1 MTNIKGDGPKSQ
13 LSYTIDRTL
22 DMPILEVN
30 ELAAGYG
37 NGPVVRDVSF
47 SVEKG
52 EWITILGRNGS
63 GKSTLIKAILRLV
76 PDVAGEVRV
85 CGDDLASLGRRRI
98 AARIAYVP
106 QLYDPVF
113 DFRVRDVVL
122 MGRYVHQGRLSR
134 LTASDRDVLDEVLRL
149 TETTHLQDKEMARLS
164 GGERQR
170 VYVARALA
178 QDTPL
183 LFLDEPSSHLDINY
197 QVEIYEILRSLQ
209 KEKGTTILAAEHNI
223 NLAAAYSR
231 KLLFLKGGRPAALG
245 NPVETITREAIRRI
259 FDAEVDVRK
268 NARTGLPEISLVT
281 GSGETA

>member
-1 MTNIKGDGPKSQ
+1 
-13 LSYTIDRTL
+13 
-22 DMPILEVN
+22 MPILEVN

-37 NGPVVRDVSF
+37 NGPVVRKVSF

-63 GKSTLIKAILRLV
+63 GKSTLIKALLQLV
-76 PDVAGEVRV
+76 PYVAGEVRV
-85 CGDDLASLGRRRI
+85 CGDDVASLSRRRI

-113 DFRVRDVVL
+113 DFRVADVVL

-134 LTASDRDVLDEVLRL
+134 LTASERDILGEVLRL
-149 TETTHLQDKEMARLS
+149 TETTHLKDKEMARLS

-170 VYVARALA
+170 VYIARALA

-209 KEKGTTILAAEHNI
+209 EEKGTTILAAEHNI

-231 KLLFLKGGRPAALG
+231 KLLFLKGGTLAGLG
-245 NPVETITREAIRRI
+245 NPVETITRDAIRRI
-259 FDAEVDVRK
+259 FDAEVDVRT
-268 NARTGLPEISLVT
+268 NTRTGLPEISLVT
-281 GSGETA
+281 GSRETP